1 MTASN
6 MNWLVAAKDGCVIT
20 VKVTP
25 RAAKSEIVGA
35 EAEWLRVRVKAP
47 PVDGKAN
54 AALIA
59 FFADLFNL
67 PKKNVSVVAGQT
79 ARLKRVRVDGITVD
93 AVTRLYR
100 LVTCQ
105 SKYE

>member
-25 RAAKSEIVGA
+25 RAAKSEIIGA

-79 ARLKRVRVDGITVD
+79 ARLKRVRVDGITAD
-93 AVTRLYR
+93 AVTRFIS
-100 LVTCQ
+100 T
-105 SKYE
+105 

>member
-79 ARLKRVRVDGITVD
+79 ARLKRVRVDGITAD
-93 AVTRLYR
+93 ALTRFIS
-100 LVTCQ
+100 T
-105 SKYE
+105 

>member
-6 MNWLVAAKDGCVIT
+6 MNWLVAAKDGCIIT

-25 RAAKSEIVGA
+25 RAAKSEIIGA

-79 ARLKRVRVDGITVD
+79 ARLKRVRVDGITAD
-93 AVTRLYR
+93 AVTRFIS
-100 LVTCQ
+100 T
-105 SKYE
+105 

>member
-1 MTASN
+1 

-25 RAAKSEIVGA
+25 RAAKSEIIGA

-79 ARLKRVRVDGITVD
+79 ARLKRVRVDGITAD
-93 AVTRLYR
+93 AVTRFIS
-100 LVTCQ
+100 T
-105 SKYE
+105 